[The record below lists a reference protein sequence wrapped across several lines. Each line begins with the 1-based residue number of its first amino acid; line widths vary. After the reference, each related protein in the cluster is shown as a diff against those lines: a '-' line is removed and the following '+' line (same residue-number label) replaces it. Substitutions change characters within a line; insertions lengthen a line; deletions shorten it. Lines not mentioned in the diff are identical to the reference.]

1 MINFEGLDR
10 TYADESKTAA
20 RNDIGGKGI
29 DMDRDRIIQYIDHL
43 ILFCLCVLVFFLP
56 IAHTETI
63 RAISMGIPAGL
74 WIIKSIL
81 SRRFLFTS
89 TPVSLPILLF
99 TLVAG
104 MSVLTAVDP
113 RYSLQEFI
121 GDWLTGLFLFYLTL
135 NNVKPEQM
143 KYFLGTLL
151 LGNLAMV
158 TYGLYDYLRAGGQ
171 IFDYQIRAK
180 SLHSGFGTFSTYLV
194 TAIPYLL
201 TAFILVE
208 RPLHRWLLFFLLALN
223 YLSLYLTHSRGA
235 WIPAALLLLLAG
247 WKFSSRRVFLPIL
260 LTAGICFLVLSPPT
274 VFWHTT
280 PVHGPGVPA
289 GKIETANV
297 RWEAVKFSVEQI
309 VDHPF
314 RMLGFGRRSFVKE
327 FKDFYLKYEGSL
339 IWHAHNT
346 FLNLALQTGI
356 QGFALFCL
364 LLYGLIKHFYA
375 GIKQEEPVH
384 LLFFG
389 QATLWMIIAFFI
401 RNLSDDFFVDD
412 SALLFWF
419 LVGAGMAIDKRSKVN
434 VAEGTTSK

>member
-1 MINFEGLDR
+1 
-10 TYADESKTAA
+10 
-20 RNDIGGKGI
+20 
-29 DMDRDRIIQYIDHL
+29 
-43 ILFCLCVLVFFLP
+43 VFFLP

-63 RAISMGIPAGL
+63 RAFGMGIPAGL
-74 WIIKSIL
+74 WIIKSIV
-81 SRRFLFTS
+81 SRRFLFTR

-135 NNVKPEQM
+135 NNVKPGQM
-143 KYFLGTLL
+143 KYILGTLL
-151 LGNLAMV
+151 LGNLVMV
-158 TYGLYDYLRAGGQ
+158 TYGLFDYFRAGGQ

-201 TAFILVE
+201 TAFFLIE
-208 RPLHRWLLFFLLALN
+208 RPLHRRLLLFLLALN
-223 YLSLYLTHSRGA
+223 YSCLYLTHSRGA
-235 WIPAALLLLLAG
+235 WIPGALLLLLAG
-247 WKFSSRRVFLPIL
+247 WKFTSRNVFLPIL
-260 LTAGICFLVLSPPT
+260 LTAGVCLLVLSPPT

-280 PVHGPGVPA
+280 PVHGPGAPA
-289 GKIETANV
+289 GKIETADV
-297 RWEAVKFSVEQI
+297 RWEAVKFSVNQI
-309 VDHPF
+309 AEHPF
-314 RMLGFGRRSFVKE
+314 RMIGFGRRSFVKE
-327 FKDFYLKYEGSL
+327 FQDFYLKYEGSL

-356 QGFALFCL
+356 QGLVIFCL
-364 LLYGLIKHFYA
+364 LLYGLVKYFYSVVER
-375 GIKQEEPVH
+375 EEPVQ
-384 LLFFG
+384 LLFFN
-389 QATLWMIIAFFI
+389 QATLWMIIAFFL

-419 LVGAGMAIDKRSKVN
+419 LVGAGMAFDKRSKVN
-434 VAEGTTSK
+434 VAAGTTAK

>member
-1 MINFEGLDR
+1 MEQ
-10 TYADESKTAA
+10 
-20 RNDIGGKGI
+20 
-29 DMDRDRIIQYIDHL
+29 DRIIEHIDRL
-43 ILFCLCVLVFFLP
+43 ILCFLCILVFFLP

-89 TPVSLPILLF
+89 TSVSLPILLF

-121 GDWLTGLFLFYLTL
+121 GEWLTGLFLFYLTV
-135 NNVKPEQM
+135 NNVRQDHM
-143 KYFLGTLL
+143 KYILGALL
-151 LGNLAMV
+151 LANLVMV
-158 TYGLYDYLRAGGQ
+158 TYGLYDFFRAGGQ
-171 IFDYQIRAK
+171 FFGYQIRAK

-201 TAFILVE
+201 TAFFLIK
-208 RPLHRWLLFFLLALN
+208 RPLHRWLLLILLALN
-223 YLSLYLTHSRGA
+223 YSSLYLTHSRGA
-235 WIPAALLLLLAG
+235 WIPGALLLLLAG
-247 WKFSSRRVFLPIL
+247 WKFTSRNVFLPIL
-260 LTAGICFLVLSPPT
+260 LTAGVCLLVLSPPT

-280 PVHGPGVPA
+280 PVHGPGAPA

-297 RWEAVKFSVEQI
+297 RWEAVKFSMNQI
-309 VDHPF
+309 AEHPF
-314 RMLGFGRRSFVKE
+314 RMIGFGRRSFVKE
-327 FKDFYLKYEGSL
+327 FQDFYLKYEGSL

-375 GIKQEEPVH
+375 RVKQQEPVH
-384 LLFFG
+384 LLFFT
-389 QATLWMIIAFFI
+389 QATLWMIIAFLI

-434 VAEGTTSK
+434 VSAGTTTK